1 MKKEHCF
8 IPSGDGKTKLHVN
21 LWEPDGGEIRAVLQ
35 LVHGMAEHI
44 ERYHEFAA
52 YLTAHKIAVIGH
64 DHLGHGQSIA
74 DKQDLGFFAE
84 KGGHRIALE
93 DIYRVTCFGKER
105 FADKP
110 WFILGH
116 SMGSFMVRNYLT
128 DHSDELSGA
137 IVMGTGQI
145 PAALA
150 NAGKMVAGV
159 IKAIK
164 GDHYR
169 SGLLLAM
176 STGGY
181 NKVFEPAKTS
191 ADWLS
196 RNEENCDRYVADELC
211 GFTFTT
217 AAYRDFFTVLTE
229 LAAGKGY
236 DRIRRD
242 LPILLNAG
250 EKDPVGGAKAV
261 PKVYD
266 QYKAMGMKDVALQL
280 YPEDRHEILN
290 ELDREKVYDDILVW
304 MVSKL

>member
-1 MKKEHCF
+1 MKKEHF
-8 IPSGDGKTKLHVN
+8 FLPSGDGKTKLHGIV
-21 LWEPDGGEIRAVLQ
+21 WEPDGGEIRAVLQ

-52 YLTAHKIAVIGH
+52 YLTSNGIAVIGH
-64 DHLGHGQSIA
+64 DHLGHGQSMT
-74 DKQDLGFFAE
+74 DKKELGFFAE
-84 KGGHRIALE
+84 KDGHRITLE

-105 FADKP
+105 FDGKP
-110 WFILGH
+110 WFVLGH
-116 SMGSFMVRNYLT
+116 SMGSFMVRRYLT

-150 NAGKMVAGV
+150 SAGKMVAGL
-159 IKAIK
+159 IKAVK

-169 SGLLLAM
+169 SGLLLGL

-181 NKVFEPAKTS
+181 NKVFEPARTS

-217 AAYRDFFTVLTE
+217 AAYRDFFTVLGE

-266 QYKAMGMKDVALQL
+266 QYKTMGMKDVTLKL

-290 ELDREKVYDDILVW
+290 ELDREKVYEDILTW
-304 MVSKL
+304 MGSKL

>member
-1 MKKEHCF
+1 MKKEHVF
-8 IPSGDGKTKLHVN
+8 LPSGDGRTKLHGII
-21 LWEPDGGEIRAVLQ
+21 WEPDSGEIRAVLQ

-44 ERYHEFAA
+44 DRYHEFAV
-52 YLTAHKIAVIGH
+52 YLVEQGFAVIGH
-64 DHLGHGQSIA
+64 DHLGHGQSLS
-74 DKQDLGFFAE
+74 DMKDLGFFA
-84 KGGHRIALE
+84 KKDGYRIVVE

-105 FADKP
+105 FVGKP

-116 SMGSFMVRNYLT
+116 SMGSFMVRRYLT
-128 DHSDELSGA
+128 AHSPELAGA

-145 PAALA
+145 PGALA
-150 NAGKMVAGV
+150 NAGRMVAGLIGAV
-159 IKAIK
+159 K
-164 GDHYR
+164 GDHHR

-181 NKVFEPAKTS
+181 NKAFEPVRTS

-217 AAYRDFFTVLTE
+217 SAYRDFFTVLSE
-229 LAAGKGY
+229 LAAGKEY
-236 DRIRRD
+236 EKIRRD

-250 EKDPVGGAKAV
+250 EKDPVGGVKDV
-261 PKVYD
+261 PKVYE
-266 QYKAMGMKDVALQL
+266 QYLSMGMKDVTLKL

-290 ELDREKVYDDILVW
+290 EADREAVFADVYDW

>member
-1 MKKEHCF
+1 MKKEHVYL
-8 IPSGDGKTKLHVN
+8 PSGDEKTMLHGI
-21 LWEPDGGEIRAVLQ
+21 LWEPDGGEVKAVLQ

-44 ERYHEFAA
+44 DRYHEFAV
-52 YLTAHKIAVIGH
+52 YLTKQGFAVIGH
-64 DHLGHGQSIA
+64 DHLGHGQSLS
-74 DKQDLGFFAE
+74 DKKDLGFFAKKE
-84 KGGHRIALE
+84 GYRIVVE

-105 FADKP
+105 FAGKP

-116 SMGSFMVRNYLT
+116 SMGSFMVRRYLT
-128 DHSDELSGA
+128 YHSDELAGA

-145 PAALA
+145 PGALA
-150 NAGKMVAGV
+150 NAGRMMAGL
-159 IKAIK
+159 IKKVK
-164 GDHYR
+164 GDHHR
-169 SGLLLAM
+169 SSLLLAM

-181 NKVFEPAKTS
+181 NKVFEPARTS

-211 GFTFTT
+211 GFTFT
-217 AAYRDFFTVLTE
+217 ASAYRDFFTVLSE
-229 LAAGKGY
+229 LAAKKDY
-236 DRIRRD
+236 DELRRD

-261 PKVYD
+261 PKVCD
-266 QYKAMGMKDVALQL
+266 QYRSMGMNDVTLQL

-290 ELDREKVYDDILVW
+290 EVDREVVYRDLLNW

>member
-1 MKKEHCF
+1 
-8 IPSGDGKTKLHVN
+8 
-21 LWEPDGGEIRAVLQ
+21 
-35 LVHGMAEHI
+35 
-44 ERYHEFAA
+44 
-52 YLTAHKIAVIGH
+52 
-64 DHLGHGQSIA
+64 
-74 DKQDLGFFAE
+74 
-84 KGGHRIALE
+84 
-93 DIYRVTCFGKER
+93 
-105 FADKP
+105 
-110 WFILGH
+110 
-116 SMGSFMVRNYLT
+116 MGSFMVRNYLT

-150 NAGKMVAGV
+150 NAGKMIAGL
-159 IKAIK
+159 IKAVK

-181 NKVFEPAKTS
+181 NKVFEPTRTS

-217 AAYRDFFTVLTE
+217 AAYRDFFTVLAK
-229 LAAGKGY
+229 LAAGNGY
-236 DRIRRD
+236 DRIHRD

-266 QYKAMGMKDVALQL
+266 EYKKMGMEDVTLQL
-280 YPEDRHEILN
+280 YSEDRHEILN
-290 ELDREKVYDDILVW
+290 ELDREKVYDDILAW